1 MWTLLIFYFSSQ
13 SHQEQSI
20 QPILHK
26 WFTKEGMLSVIPE
39 ITVHYHH
46 ATIEAKEQPYEFAE
60 FIFRKSSHL
69 FMYAV
74 LAVSAYWAL
83 FHLRWRFI
91 AKMLLVEIYVILI
104 ATADE
109 WNQTRSVQRTSALQD
124 IVLDS
129 VGGLL
134 GLVAIKFCLF
144 IFPKIRRSRTLRRG
158 EVKWQRK

>member
-1 MWTLLIFYFSSQ
+1 MLLIFHFSSQ
-13 SHQEQSI
+13 SYQEQSI

-39 ITVHYHH
+39 ITIHYHH
-46 ATIEAKEQPYEFAE
+46 AAIEAKEQPYEFVE

-74 LAVSAYWAL
+74 LAASAYWSL
-83 FHLRWRFI
+83 FQFRWRFI
-91 AKMLLVEIYVILI
+91 AKTLLVEIYVVFI
-104 ATADE
+104 AAADE
-109 WNQTRSVQRTSALQD
+109 WNQTRSVQRTSAVQD
-124 IVLDS
+124 VVLDT

-134 GLVAIKFCLF
+134 GLVAIMFCLF
-144 IFPKIRRSRTLRRG
+144 IFSKIRRSKTLRRG